1 MSDIP
6 SKRIPDE
13 LAVRELQE
21 FGRLL
26 DAMESGRIP
35 VNSRQYRKASVLAV
49 RILKNHFDVPELIDA
64 CAVSPAL
71 AELRENVSIERALAG
86 GTIRV
91 TIPGLT
97 EPRA

>member
-1 MSDIP
+1 MSDLP
-6 SKRIPDE
+6 SERIPDE

-35 VNSRQYRKASVLAV
+35 MNSRQYRKSSVLAV
-49 RILKNHFDVPELIDA
+49 RILKNYFEVLDVVDA

-71 AELRENVSIERALAG
+71 ADLRENVSIERALAG

-91 TIPGLT
+91 NIPGLT